1 MRVLIAGIPDL
12 TKNYENALR
21 LAGVETQVSLSP
33 VSVSLFD
40 ALLLPGGGDV
50 DPAFFGEENRGSL
63 HIDPALD
70 QAQFTLLDAFIRLNR
85 PVLGICR
92 GMQLL
97 NVYFGGTIQQD
108 LPTSALHAWNS
119 EDRRHT
125 VTCLPGSAL
134 YRLYGPSCLVN
145 SAHHQG
151 LGRTGSNLRITQ
163 TAPDGVAEAVE
174 HMKKPVLGVQWHPER
189 TGFSFRQPGLADGE
203 LLIHYFLTLS

>member
-97 NVYFGGTIQQD
+97 NVYFGGTIQIGR
-108 LPTSALHAWNS
+108 A
-119 EDRRHT
+119 
-125 VTCLPGSAL
+125 
-134 YRLYGPSCLVN
+134 SC
-145 SAHHQG
+145 
-151 LGRTGSNLRITQ
+151 R
-163 TAPDGVAEAVE
+163 
-174 HMKKPVLGVQWHPER
+174 ER
-189 TGFSFRQPGLADGE
+189 V
-203 LLIHYFLTLS
+203 